1 MSQGRSKPILADV
14 TGQDIQDFLDS
25 DTLRK
30 LGTLD
35 NAVLFMLIE
44 IRDQLSKTNELLTQS
59 LGEEVDD
66 VS

>member
-44 IRDQLSKTNELLTQS
+44 IRDQLLKTNELLTQS